1 MNSTKNEKYSKR
13 GVRKN
18 SEEIETLFQK
28 QSEVIPIEIKPK
40 ELTLPET
47 FEITSSQL
55 ENTISSYTD
64 FNNKTTLLEN
74 LEVLGGTKGI
84 LQKLK
89 SSIEEGIQPS
99 SSREELFGSNKIF
112 EEPPAPFIKFLKESL
127 SELMIVILLS
137 AAIIQIIIGLT
148 ISDQKKTGWFD
159 GASVLFAVFVVVS

>member
-1 MNSTKNEKYSKR
+1 MNNSKNEKYSKR
-13 GVRKN
+13 GIRKN

-40 ELTLPET
+40 ELTLPEA

-84 LQKLK
+84 LQKLNLLLK
-89 SSIEEGIQPS
+89 KVFNHHLLEKNNLVQ
-99 SSREELFGSNKIF
+99 
-112 EEPPAPFIKFLKESL
+112 IKFLKN
-127 SELMIVILLS
+127 LLHP
-137 AAIIQIIIGLT
+137 LLN
-148 ISDQKKTGWFD
+148 F
-159 GASVLFAVFVVVS
+159 